1 MNSMACF
8 LPGIGLVT
16 PDELLQFREQERL
29 NEIKAINA
37 VLNGGPIPTF
47 DVSEEYLISLGM
59 PFWKV
64 VAFALFRLNSEDKR
78 IQPFVSVKR
87 DGTTTTRTLTFY
99 A

>member
-16 PDELLQFREQERL
+16 RDELRQFREQERL
-29 NEIKAINA
+29 NETKAIDA
-37 VLNGGPIPTF
+37 VLGGPIPTF